1 MSKERGGL
9 AAAPLAFGSLQR
21 MSDFVWEPTSE
32 YVERANVTR
41 LMRKHGIDDFHD
53 LVARSQE
60 DIEWY
65 WPAAIEDLGIDF
77 FTPYERLVDTSEG
90 IPFAKWFV
98 GGTVNL
104 TYNCVDRH
112 AVDRPDAMALVW
124 EGEDGATRKITYEK
138 FAVAVNKVAN
148 GLREMGV
155 GPGDRVG
162 VYMPMIPEAVI
173 AMYAIAKIAAIYM
186 PIFSGF
192 GPPAVATRLNDAGA
206 KVLFTADGFY
216 RRGTRVAMK
225 TAADEAVAESPTVEK
240 VIVARRF
247 ADEEPAMGDKD
258 VYWSEAFRGASGDL
272 DAPHLDP
279 ETPFMI
285 AYTSGTTG
293 KPKGSIHVHGG
304 FLVKIAQ
311 EVAYQLD
318 VKPDELLYWV
328 TDMGWIMGPLEMVG
342 GHANGASV
350 FMYEGAPNHPAP
362 DRLWDMIERHHVNIL
377 GISPTLVRALMP
389 AGEEPVRKHDLSS
402 LRILGSTGE
411 PWNPEPYRWFSDV
424 VGGGRIP
431 IMNLS
436 GGTEVGACFLGQC
449 PVIPTKN
456 CSLGTP
462 SLGMAMEVYGPDAKP
477 VRGEVGE
484 LVCTKPWP
492 AMTRGFWGSR
502 DRYLDTY
509 WSRWEDVWVHGD
521 WASIDEDGFWFL
533 HGRSDDTL
541 NIAGKRIGP
550 AEYESAAVDHPAVV
564 ECAAVGIP
572 HDVKGE
578 TVWCFCILKPDVT
591 PTEELATE
599 VRAVIAKELGKAFA
613 PSRILFVEELPKTRS
628 AKILRRAIRAKALGE
643 DPGDLSSLENPSAL
657 EGIEKSLA

>member
-1 MSKERGGL
+1 M
-9 AAAPLAFGSLQR
+9 P
-21 MSDFVWEPTSE
+21 DYVWEPTDE
-32 YVERANVTR
+32 YVEKANVTR
-41 LMRKHGIDDFHD
+41 LIRKHGLDDFHA
-53 LVARSQE
+53 LVQRSQD
-60 DIEWY
+60 DIEWF
-65 WPAAIEDLGIDF
+65 WPAAIEDVGLEF
-77 FTPYERLVDTSEG
+77 FRPFTTVVDTSEG
-90 IPFAKWFV
+90 IQFPKWFV
-98 GGTVNL
+98 GGAVNL

-112 AVDRPDAMALVW
+112 AQTTPQARALVW
-124 EGEDGATRKITYEK
+124 EGEDGSTRSVTYEK

-148 GLREMGV
+148 GLRALGV
-155 GPGDRVG
+155 AQGDRVA
-162 VYMPMIPEAVI
+162 VYMPMVPEAVI
-173 AMYAIAKIAAIYM
+173 AMYAIAKIGAIYM
-186 PIFSGF
+186 PVFSGF
-192 GPPAVATRLNDAGA
+192 GAPAVSARINDAQA
-206 KVLFTADGFY
+206 KVLFTADGFW
-216 RRGTRVAMK
+216 RRGTRVPMK
-225 TAADEAVAESPTVEK
+225 QTADEAVSDSPSIEK
-240 VIVARRF
+240 VVVARRF
-247 ADEEPAMGDKD
+247 ADEEPPMGEKD
-258 VYWSEAFRGASGDL
+258 LYWSHAFRDQSGELAS
-272 DAPHLDP
+272 PHLDP

-293 KPKGSIHVHGG
+293 KPKGSVHVHGG
-304 FLVKIAQ
+304 FLVKIAA
-311 EVAYQLD
+311 EVCYQLD

-342 GHANGASV
+342 GHANGAAV
-350 FMYEGAPNHPAP
+350 FMYEGAPNHPGP
-362 DRLWDMIERHHVNIL
+362 DRVWDMIERHRVNIL

-389 AGEEPVRKHDLSS
+389 AGEESVRKHDLSS

-411 PWNPEPYRWFSDV
+411 PWNPEPYKWFSDV

-436 GGTEVGACFLGQC
+436 GGTEVGACFLGQS

-462 SLGMAMEVYGPDAKP
+462 SLGMAMEVFGSDGKP

-492 AMTRGFWGSR
+492 AQTRGFWG
-502 DRYLDTY
+502 DKERYVQTY
-509 WSRWEDVWVHGD
+509 WSRWPDVWVHGD
-521 WASIDEDGFWFL
+521 WASVDEDGYWFL

-550 AEYESAAVDHPAVV
+550 AEFESAAVEHPAVV

-578 TVWCFCILKPDVT
+578 TVWCFCILKPDVK
-591 PTEELATE
+591 PTDELAAE
-599 VRAVIAKELGKAFA
+599 IKKVISGELGKAFA
-613 PSRILFVEELPKTRS
+613 PERILFVEELPKTRS

-657 EGIEKSLA
+657 EGIEKSLT